1 MEPTKNLARTEEAHN
16 IPQDL
21 RLLGESGQII
31 DNLSQ
36 AGEDVSQFG
45 IPIPPARY
53 ESLKATACGSE

>member
-1 MEPTKNLARTEEAHN
+1 MRTRTG
-16 IPQDL
+16 L
-21 RLLGESGQII
+21 RYMGQHFGLLGEPRQII